1 MFFVFHLLYVLRRQA
16 SELFGD
22 NSNVDL
28 KVMGRGSSPHREG
41 DGKARGRFNEP
52 TNIMSIFC
60 N

>member
-28 KVMGRGSSPHREG
+28 KVMGRGELAPPGERWEG
-41 DGKARGRFNEP
+41 ARKVQRAHQYHV
-52 TNIMSIFC
+52 NIL
-60 N
+60 